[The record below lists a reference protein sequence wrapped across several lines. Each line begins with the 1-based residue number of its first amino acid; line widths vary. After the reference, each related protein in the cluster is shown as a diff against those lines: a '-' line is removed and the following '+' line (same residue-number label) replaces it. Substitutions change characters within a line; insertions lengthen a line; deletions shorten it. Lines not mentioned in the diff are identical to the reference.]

1 MNTAR
6 RWYIYLV
13 CAINLQ
19 ALTWAVIAL
28 LRNLLAG
35 GGGEVTA
42 IAFQIASII
51 VTLPLFIVHWLWAQR
66 LAVRDINEHEANL
79 RGIYHYGMMGGFL
92 GAGISNTY
100 TLFTYIAWVAN
111 GRAGYDYYNY
121 HYSGS
126 TFEGILYNLIAI
138 IICGMLWFYQKQVLD
153 DDLKSISQ
161 ADIHGAMR
169 RLYTF
174 VFSAWGVTMTT
185 MAVIHIIRWIMY
197 QFGGSTA
204 SLSGNFE
211 YLSREL
217 VRLLIGVP
225 LWILFWRSAQAVFS
239 EPGGDDRESVLR
251 KFYLYAT
258 VFIASLT
265 AVTNAT
271 GILAGLFRRV
281 LGLDP
286 EGDIRTPLPVIIG
299 MGLLW
304 FLHAYIL
311 KEDASVTKESSKQGS
326 VRRLY
331 QYLIAGVGLA
341 AFLVGL
347 SGDLSVLIRSV
358 VGGFS
363 ETLREALAWFTAALI
378 AGLPVWLLPWRHV
391 QSEATE
397 MDQEGVDGR
406 RSLARKIYLYFYL
419 FVATMTVISGAIYI
433 LFRVLSLMLGERGEG
448 DMATGI
454 AQAVAYAIVGVFVWI
469 YHGSALR
476 GDGESSRREQA
487 LRLKDILFTIVESSP
502 SGFGPALLERL
513 QKEEPDLNF
522 ELVSLQT
529 ADAEMRKAVV
539 TKLNNSG
546 VIVGPW
552 TMGVQMD
559 GQNSEITQAVVNS
572 KAQKILFPA
581 HVDNWELAGVD
592 PWNTD
597 GLIQQTVRAVKQWAG
612 GEEIKAVRPMGLG
625 GIIGTAI
632 GVLILLLLLVIPL
645 VAYFSGGF

>member
-19 ALTWAVIAL
+19 ALAWAVIAL

-66 LAVRDINEHEANL
+66 LAARDVNEHEASL

-92 GAGISNTY
+92 GAGIANTY
-100 TLFTYIAWVAN
+100 TMLTFVAWVAN

-126 TFEGILYNLIAI
+126 TLEGILYNLIAI
-138 IICGMLWFYQKQVLD
+138 IICGVLWFYQKQVLD

-161 ADIHGAMR
+161 ADIHGSMR
-169 RLYTF
+169 RFYTF

-185 MAVIHIIRWIMY
+185 MAVIHVIRWIMY
-197 QFGGSTA
+197 QFGDSTA
-204 SLSGNFE
+204 YLNGNFE

-217 VRLLIGVP
+217 VRLLVGVP
-225 LWILFWRSAQAVFS
+225 LWLLFWRSAQAVFS

-271 GILAGLFRRV
+271 GILAGLFRRI

-304 FLHAYIL
+304 FLHVYIL
-311 KEDASVTKESSKQGS
+311 KEDASVTKESPEQGG

-341 AFLVGL
+341 AFFIGV

-358 VGGFS
+358 VSGFNES
-363 ETLREALAWFTAALI
+363 LREALAWFTAALI
-378 AGLPVWLLPWRHV
+378 AGLPVWFLPWRHV
-391 QSEATE
+391 QNEATE
-397 MDQEGVDGR
+397 LNQEGVDGR
-406 RSLARKIYLYFYL
+406 RSLARRIYLYFYL
-419 FVATMTVISGAIYI
+419 FIATMTVLSGAIYI
-433 LFRVLSLMLGERGEG
+433 LFRVLSLMLGERGKG
-448 DMATGI
+448 DMASGI
-454 AQAVAYAIVGVFVWI
+454 AQAVAYVIVGVLLWI

-476 GDGESSRREQA
+476 GDGEASRREQA
-487 LRLKDILFTIVESSP
+487 LRLKDVLFKIVDAAP
-502 SGFGPALLERL
+502 SGFGQALLERL

-529 ADAEMRKAVV
+529 SDVEMRKAVV

-552 TMGVQMD
+552 TIGMQTN
-559 GQNSEITQAVVNS
+559 GQNPEITQAVVNS
-572 KAQKILFPA
+572 KAHKILFPE
-581 HVDNWELAGVD
+581 HVENWDLAGVD
-592 PWNTD
+592 SWNTD
-597 GLIQQTVRAVKQWAG
+597 GLLQQTVRAVKQWAG
-612 GEEIKAVRPMGLG
+612 GEEIKAVRPMGVG

-632 GVLILLLLLVIPL
+632 GVLILLLLLAIPL
-645 VAYFSGGF
+645 VSYFVNGF